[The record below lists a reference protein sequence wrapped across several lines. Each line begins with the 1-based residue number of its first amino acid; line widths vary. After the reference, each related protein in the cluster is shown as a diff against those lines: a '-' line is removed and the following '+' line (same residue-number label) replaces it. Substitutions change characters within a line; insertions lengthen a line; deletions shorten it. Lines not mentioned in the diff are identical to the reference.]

1 MSLYTVLP
9 RAQSF
14 IYFCTCNTPNI
25 LDETGTWQ
33 QLENP
38 KCDLVSCNFALVV
51 SEQCNISTILADA
64 CRFSAGFRLLC
75 ALLEL
80 GCRTFAVDRIAS
92 GVFRNLGQANEQL
105 FFFLILILA
114 STFPSLCITNNVLTL
129 LRRSS

>member
-1 MSLYTVLP
+1 M
-9 RAQSF
+9 
-14 IYFCTCNTPNI
+14 
-25 LDETGTWQ
+25 
-33 QLENP
+33 QLVCGNNWKIP
-38 KCDLVSCNFALVV
+38 SVTLLVV
-51 SEQCNISTILADA
+51 TLLCNNSTILADA

-105 FFFLILILA
+105 FFFFFNFNISLNI
-114 STFPSLCITNNVLTL
+114 SKFLCITNNVLTL

>member
-25 LDETGTWQ
+25 LDETGMWQ

-51 SEQCNISTILADA
+51 SEQTVISPLFWLMHVAFLQVSDFFVPCWNLDA
-64 CRFSAGFRLLC
+64 EPSLWI
-75 ALLEL
+75 EL
-80 GCRTFAVDRIAS
+80 PQECSEIWDKQMNNF
-92 GVFRNLGQANEQL
+92 

-114 STFPSLCITNNVLTL
+114 STFPSFCV
-129 LRRSS
+129 